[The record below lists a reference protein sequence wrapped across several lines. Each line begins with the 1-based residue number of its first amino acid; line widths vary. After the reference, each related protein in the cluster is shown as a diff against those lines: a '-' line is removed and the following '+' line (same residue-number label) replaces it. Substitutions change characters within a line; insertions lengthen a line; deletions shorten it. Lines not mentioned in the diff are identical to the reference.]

1 MQRLG
6 EVDTKDE
13 AAACYSILRVPR
25 LLKKCLVKAPED
37 AEFLGQVATMG
48 REGSDPTPE
57 ARRRAL
63 VLALVADDEEWLAE
77 GARLGEGLWVF
88 FERGSSECY
97 MALLG
102 NAVRMK
108 RLSKEQVGR
117 VLERVMARRDEQ
129 AFAKVMGGIDS
140 KRVPCIALLRMME
153 GAQHWRRELDALE
166 EATGAMAAATAVWA
180 GLG

>member
-1 MQRLG
+1 M
-6 EVDTKDE
+6 
-13 AAACYSILRVPR
+13 
-25 LLKKCLVKAPED
+25 
-37 AEFLGQVATMG
+37 
-48 REGSDPTPE
+48 
-57 ARRRAL
+57 
-63 VLALVADDEEWLAE
+63 
-77 GARLGEGLWVF
+77 F